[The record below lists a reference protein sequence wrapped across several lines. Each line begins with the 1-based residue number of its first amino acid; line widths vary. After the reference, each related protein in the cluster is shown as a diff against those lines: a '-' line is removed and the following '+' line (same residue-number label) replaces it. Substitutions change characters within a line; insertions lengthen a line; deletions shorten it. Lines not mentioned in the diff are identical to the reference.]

1 MTPARRTR
9 LAVRRRREANL
20 VPIVISDDETPDGSL
35 VASVHSP
42 ADVPG
47 EEVVQPVLLV
57 CPDCGI
63 AGHHPDECQF
73 VPSED
78 EEVLQLT
85 EEDEEALQLSEEHEE
100 ALQLTEEDEEVLQ
113 LTEEDEEVFQPSEED
128 PSEQHDS
135 SESDSE
141 PEQAQ
146 QPAVPAGPAPPR
158 CPICG
163 MPGHVQQDCH
173 TFVCYGCGEP
183 RGRPHPLCFR
193 CDPLLM
199 FEFDG
204 VCDRCL
210 RAWAT
215 VGRYCAICDRI
226 EIERRAALPPAGPST
241 PSFDLPERHAG
252 FDLNLPPAEES
263 TDED

>member
-9 LAVRRRREANL
+9 LVVRRRREANL

-85 EEDEEALQLSEEHEE
+85 EEDEE
-100 ALQLTEEDEEVLQ
+100 
-113 LTEEDEEVFQPSEED
+113 VFQPSEED

-163 MPGHVQQDCH
+163 MPGHVQRDCH
-173 TFVCYGCGEP
+173 TFDCFGCGKP

-204 VCDRCL
+204 VCDSCL
-210 RAWAT
+210 RVWAT
-215 VGRYCAICDRI
+215 VGRYCAICDQI
-226 EIERRAALPPAGPST
+226 QIERRAALPPAGPST